1 MRNPRQFYF
10 TTVKGSNDAPRKEGI
25 NMSMPD
31 VLVRD
36 KVFEGWRSFV
46 GNLEESLDQQLP
58 FLNQ

>member
-1 MRNPRQFYF
+1 
-10 TTVKGSNDAPRKEGI
+10 
-25 NMSMPD
+25 MSMPD